1 MIIFSFPAQLI
12 IFLFGAIIGSFLNV
26 VIYRYNTGRTLG
38 GRSICMSCGKSL
50 RWFELIPVI
59 SWLVQAGK
67 CVRCRS
73 VIPFQYP
80 LVEAVT
86 GLLFLGV
93 VRMYVGLLP
102 DTTLFLWHVIPAVF
116 LWCMLVVIAVYDI
129 RHKII
134 PDLFVYLF
142 IIISALL
149 LFVTPHGFVVPPLLI
164 LGGGG
169 GWLDFFAGFIIP
181 LPFALLWYA
190 TGGRMI
196 GFGDIK
202 LMMGIGFFLGL
213 GMGIA
218 AVVLAFWVGALVG
231 VFLLLTHGKDV
242 TMKTQIPFGPFLIL
256 GIVIAYFCQLSFLDI
271 ASWLTF
277 FT

>member
-1 MIIFSFPAQLI
+1 MNSFPFVIQLI

-38 GRSICMSCGKSL
+38 GRSICMSCGKTL
-50 RWFELIPVI
+50 RFFELIPVI

-73 VIPFQYP
+73 IIPFQYP

-93 VRMYVGLLP
+93 VRMYAGLLP
-102 DTTLFLWHVIPAVF
+102 NTTLFLWAVIPAIF
-116 LWCMLVVIAVYDI
+116 LWCMLVIIAVYDI

-149 LFVTPHGFVVPPLLI
+149 LFITPMDSSVGGFATIRMPATWDILSGFV
-164 LGGGG
+164 
-169 GWLDFFAGFIIP
+169 IP

-190 TGGRMI
+190 TGGRVI

-218 AVVLAFWVGALVG
+218 AVMLAFWIGALVG
-231 VFLLLTHGKDV
+231 VFLLLVHGKDV
-242 TMKTQIPFGPFLIL
+242 TMKTQIPFGPFLII

-271 ASWLTF
+271 ASWFTF
-277 FT
+277 FS

>member
-1 MIIFSFPAQLI
+1 MNSFPLIVQLI

-93 VRMYVGLLP
+93 VRMYIGLLP
-102 DTTLFLWHVIPAVF
+102 NTTLFLWAVIPAVF
-116 LWCMLVVIAVYDI
+116 LWCILMVIAVYDI

-134 PDLFVYLF
+134 PVLFVYLF

-149 LFVTPHGFVVPPLLI
+149 LFVTPHGLVLPDT
-164 LGGGG
+164 
-169 GWLDFFAGFIIP
+169 WDFLAGFVIP
-181 LPFALLWYA
+181 LPFALLWYV
-190 TGGRMI
+190 TGGRVV

-202 LMMGIGFFLGL
+202 LMMGIGFFLVL
-213 GMGIA
+213 GM
-218 AVVLAFWVGALVG
+218 
-231 VFLLLTHGKDV
+231 
-242 TMKTQIPFGPFLIL
+242 
-256 GIVIAYFCQLSFLDI
+256 
-271 ASWLTF
+271 
-277 FT
+277 

>member
-1 MIIFSFPAQLI
+1 MNSFPLIVQLI

-38 GRSICMSCGKSL
+38 GRSICMSCGKAL
-50 RWFELIPVI
+50 RWFELVPVI
-59 SWLVQAGK
+59 SWLAQAGK

-73 VIPFQYP
+73 IIPFQYP

-93 VRMYVGLLP
+93 VRMYIGLLP
-102 DTTLFLWHVIPAVF
+102 NTTLFLWAVIPAVF
-116 LWCMLVVIAVYDI
+116 LWCMLMVIAVYDI

-134 PDLFVYLF
+134 PDLFAYLF

-149 LFVTPHGFVVPPLLI
+149 LFVTPHGLVLPDT
-164 LGGGG
+164 
-169 GWLDFFAGFIIP
+169 WDFLAGFVIP
-181 LPFALLWYA
+181 LPFALLWYV
-190 TGGRMI
+190 TGGRVI

-218 AVVLAFWVGALVG
+218 AVVLAFWIGALVG

-271 ASWLTF
+271 ASWFTF
-277 FT
+277 FS